1 MELQAIVD
9 GVNIAKG
16 KNITGTVEDV
26 AGYEYEKVVDGNLD
40 SYAASST
47 ASPPGNT
54 CVTVDLGK
62 EYNLDEIMVLHARW
76 RVSYDNVTSVS
87 SDNRNWKV
95 VLNEITPE
103 MHDAKRINAYTDTY
117 NGYVQDNLVLWF
129 DGYLNSEAGANN
141 TYGHNTLSTTWKDL
155 SGNNN
160 DVTVSGATWYNNYLS
175 FDGVDDWAYKT
186 SGAVYNIDKE
196 HTIEVLLKPR
206 KVASSHQSIFN
217 TVNTGTGVLQYGS
230 LWINTYNQIL
240 FKISD
245 GTTNAISQYLTS
257 SNTDITGKYFLATQ
271 VRDDRHYR
279 LYNKATYVTSG
290 SIAWDAGTPNPAIY
304 IGGSAYYFQ
313 GKIYSIR
320 VYNKALTEDEILHNY
335 NYDKEKFII
344 E

>member
-160 DVTVSGATWYNNYLS
+160 NGTITGATWKSTGLS
-175 FDGVDDWAYKT
+175 LM
-186 SGAVYNIDKE
+186 E
-196 HTIEVLLKPR
+196 
-206 KVASSHQSIFN
+206 
-217 TVNTGTGVLQYGS
+217 
-230 LWINTYNQIL
+230 
-240 FKISD
+240 
-245 GTTNAISQYLTS
+245 
-257 SNTDITGKYFLATQ
+257 
-271 VRDDRHYR
+271 
-279 LYNKATYVTSG
+279 
-290 SIAWDAGTPNPAIY
+290 
-304 IGGSAYYFQ
+304 
-313 GKIYSIR
+313 
-320 VYNKALTEDEILHNY
+320 
-335 NYDKEKFII
+335 
-344 E
+344 